1 MAKKS
6 AEKAAEPAAEP
17 VLVFGFDVAEFLR
30 RVGVD
35 VAQIEAQALAWAA
48 ENPGQSLPLEVALAF
63 VKAEFGEAQVGAAL
77 KLVASGLVELVQTGK
92 GPVQH
97 AGSEV
102 V

>member
-6 AEKAAEPAAEP
+6 EAKAAAAEPE
-17 VLVFGFDVAEFLR
+17 LVFGFDVSEFLR

-35 VAQIEAQALAWAA
+35 TANLEGLTRSWVEAH
-48 ENPGQSLPLEVALAF
+48 PGQAVPMEVAMAF
-63 VKAEFGEAQVGAAL
+63 VKAELGEAQIAGAVR
-77 KLVASGLVELVQTGK
+77 LVASGLVELVQTGR

-97 AGSEV
+97 SAGEV

>member
-1 MAKKS
+1 MAKKKE
-6 AEKAAEPAAEP
+6 EKATEGASEPA
-17 VLVFGFDVAEFLR
+17 LVFGFDVSEFLR

-35 VAQIEAQALAWAA
+35 VAQIEGQAHAWAA
-48 ENPGQSLPLEVALAF
+48 AHPGQALPLEVALAF

-77 KLVASGLVELVQTGK
+77 SLVASGLVELVQTGR

-97 AGSEV
+97 AGAEV